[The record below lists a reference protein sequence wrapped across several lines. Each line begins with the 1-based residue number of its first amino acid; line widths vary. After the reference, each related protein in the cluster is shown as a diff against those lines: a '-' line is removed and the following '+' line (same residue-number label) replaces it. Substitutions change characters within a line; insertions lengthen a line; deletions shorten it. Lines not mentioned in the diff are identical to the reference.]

1 MSAGMDQLPLACE
14 IAELSANTWADRKP
28 TMLIGSDARFAAAL
42 ERTQRFA
49 QSDAPV
55 LITGETGTGK
65 ELFARAVHL
74 LSSRRRRPYLA
85 VNCAQYHEGP
95 LMASELF
102 GHVRGSFTGAIGDHR
117 GVFEEGTG
125 GTVFL
130 DEIGELAMAAQAM
143 LLRTLGEGEIVPV
156 GGTHARA
163 VDVRVVA
170 ATSRDLDAM
179 VATGRFRADLY
190 YRLNCMRLAVPAVR
204 ERGNDW
210 EAIASYYL
218 AQRCQRAPTA
228 KRLSG
233 EAKNVMRHYDW
244 PGNVRELRSVVEM
257 AFHLSAGELIEPAD
271 FAAELE
277 SATRIEQLGRVPVV
291 APDAS
296 LSRMIDHGESFWSVI
311 YAPYMS
317 RERSRHEV
325 REVIAEGL
333 ARTRGSYK
341 RLLPLFGIAATDY
354 LKFMDFLRHQELKPQ

>member
-130 DEIGELAMAAQAM
+130 D
-143 LLRTLGEGEIVPV
+143 
-156 GGTHARA
+156 
-163 VDVRVVA
+163 
-170 ATSRDLDAM
+170 
-179 VATGRFRADLY
+179 
-190 YRLNCMRLAVPAVR
+190 
-204 ERGNDW
+204 
-210 EAIASYYL
+210 
-218 AQRCQRAPTA
+218 
-228 KRLSG
+228 
-233 EAKNVMRHYDW
+233 
-244 PGNVRELRSVVEM
+244 
-257 AFHLSAGELIEPAD
+257 
-271 FAAELE
+271 
-277 SATRIEQLGRVPVV
+277 
-291 APDAS
+291 
-296 LSRMIDHGESFWSVI
+296 
-311 YAPYMS
+311 
-317 RERSRHEV
+317 
-325 REVIAEGL
+325 
-333 ARTRGSYK
+333 
-341 RLLPLFGIAATDY
+341 
-354 LKFMDFLRHQELKPQ
+354 